1 MPTEHV
7 VVSRKARIREASSS
21 VFNYWFGYVANLSLA
36 GWLGSRALLNGQSRL
51 SLGGWVFYAAAGV
64 LLWTLSEYVLH
75 RYLYH
80 VVESPL
86 KVGHDLHHEEPR
98 SLLGVPWWMTT
109 IAVLGV
115 YYGLSLVSNPA
126 IVGVVMAFAWIGYV
140 GYCAMHHAFHH
151 AHWRA
156 RWFVNAR
163 RHHMIHHAR
172 HNVNWG
178 VTTSLWDRVFG
189 TRS

>member
-1 MPTEHV
+1 MLSAEASTA
-7 VVSRKARIREASSS
+7 RKARIREASSS
-21 VFNYWFGYVANLSLA
+21 VFNYWFGYVANLSLTI
-36 GWLGSRALLNGQSRL
+36 WLASRAFVGRHSQLSAGTWLLCAL
-51 SLGGWVFYAAAGV
+51 SGV

-80 VVESPL
+80 EVDSVL

-98 SLLGVPWWMTT
+98 SLLGVPWWMTS
-109 IAVLGV
+109 IVLVAV
-115 YYGLSLVSNPA
+115 YYGLSAMGDPA
-126 IVGVVMAFAWIGYV
+126 MTGVVMAFAWLGYV

-151 AHWRA
+151 ATWRA
-156 RWFVNAR
+156 RWFVTAR